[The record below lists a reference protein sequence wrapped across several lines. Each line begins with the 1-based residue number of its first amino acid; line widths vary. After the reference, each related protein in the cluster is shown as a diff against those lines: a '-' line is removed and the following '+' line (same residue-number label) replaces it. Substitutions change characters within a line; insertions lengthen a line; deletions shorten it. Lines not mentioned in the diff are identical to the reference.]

1 MRSKGGQI
9 LIFLMIC
16 LCSALSAQ
24 AQTLTR
30 DLKLSAASEITIT
43 NTFGRIAIR
52 TDADNRGSLTAT
64 SEKGVADGEVRVTAD
79 RGINITV
86 DTAVSSKQIDL
97 VITLPEGCDVSA
109 ETRSGQI
116 EFSGSFAK
124 ARAVTDTGTIVADV
138 PTFQIT
144 YNFRWTESRP
154 RYVADIELNDVK
166 EKNAGRFE
174 IKGVYRDD
182 GSSVTKKKSK
192 DEGIKKQMPVSLD
205 LTTARGI
212 ILLNV
217 PPNEV
222 SDDLRERPLTNA
234 AKAIVRSGDSL
245 LMEAIR
251 RAAPKY
257 YGDYLSS
264 LPPIK
269 REPRLNERAAET
281 GTSEPSIKTA
291 TVRVTDLKNRS
302 VSGLSASDFIVTES
316 GSEREILSVTTSNA
330 PFNLVLLL
338 DVSGSVEN
346 YTTFIRKA
354 ARAFIDTVDK
364 KDRIAIVIFN
374 DDVKQLATFT
384 TDKGKLSESLDTFDA
399 GGGTAYFDALAYTIS
414 DTLRPLKGERSAVVI
429 LTDGEDNRSFLAF
442 DPLKGS
448 IQESGAL
455 IYPLYVPSGL
465 IAEAALGRQEIDPTR
480 KKYLSLSSRSQ
491 GEGEKL
497 AQISGGIYY
506 PITRIDEIQK
516 AYQDIVEQ
524 LRTAYNVTFRS
535 QLGGKGISPR
545 LKVRVKKEN
554 MFTTITAIAPEPDK
568 PSI

>member
-1 MRSKGGQI
+1 
-9 LIFLMIC
+9 MIC